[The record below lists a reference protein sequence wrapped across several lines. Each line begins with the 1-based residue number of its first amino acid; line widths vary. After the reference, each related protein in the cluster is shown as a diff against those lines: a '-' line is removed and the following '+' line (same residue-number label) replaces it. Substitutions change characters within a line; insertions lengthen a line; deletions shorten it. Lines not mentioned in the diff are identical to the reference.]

1 MFKRLLQSAA
11 VGSLLALAPMASAKA
26 VQVCSGGTLTF
37 CVDFSLLNTSGN
49 NWSLAVT
56 YTSSNAGG
64 VLTDF
69 GIDASSGVF
78 TGTGV
83 TGSGTWALEPQTNCS
98 LQDVVC
104 ASAEAPSI
112 SNGLTVGQ
120 TATLTFTATGFAGL
134 SSTAF
139 ANAHIQSFGATSC
152 SIKVGTGATEYATS
166 VANGSYQTG
175 GQTNTTADCGSP
187 TSTVPEPASI
197 FLVGSGL
204 VGLGGLIRRRRT
216 SPTNEL

>member
-11 VGSLLALAPMASAKA
+11 VGSLLALTPMASAHA

-37 CVDFSLLNTSGN
+37 CVDFSLLNTSGS
-49 NWSLAVT
+49 NWTLAVT

-64 VLTDF
+64 TLTDF
-69 GIDASSGVF
+69 GISASSGTF

-83 TGSGTWALEPQTNCS
+83 TGSGTWAIEPQTNCS

-104 ASAEAPSI
+104 ATAEAPPV

-120 TATLTFTATGFAGL
+120 TAILSFTATGFTGL
-134 SSTAF
+134 NSTTF
-139 ANAHIQSFGATSC
+139 ANAHIQSFGTQGC
-152 SIKVGTGATEYATS
+152 SIKVGTGATEYAIS

-175 GQTNTTADCGSP
+175 GQTGTTADCGTP

-204 VGLGGLIRRRRT
+204 AGLGGLIRRRRKA
-216 SPTNEL
+216 

>member
-37 CVDFSLLNTSGN
+37 CVDFSLVNTSGN

-56 YTSSNAGG
+56 YTSSNGGG

-69 GIDASSGVF
+69 GIASSTGVF

-83 TGSGTWALEPQTNCS
+83 TGSGIWAIEPQTNCS

-104 ASAEAPSI
+104 ATPEPPPI

-120 TATLTFTATGFAGL
+120 TATLTFTATGFTGL
-134 SSTAF
+134 TSSTF
-139 ANAHIQSFGATSC
+139 ANAHIQSFGAQGC
-152 SIKVGTGATEYATS
+152 SIKVGTGTSEYAIAVT
-166 VANGSYQTG
+166 NGSYQTG

-197 FLVGSGL
+197 FLVGTGL
-204 VGLGGLIRRRRT
+204 AGLGGLIHRRRRAA
-216 SPTNEL
+216 

>member
-11 VGSLLALAPMASAKA
+11 VGSLLALTPMAAAHA

-49 NWSLAVT
+49 NWTLAVT

-64 VLTDF
+64 TLTDF
-69 GIDASSGVF
+69 GISASSGTF

-83 TGSGTWALEPQTNCS
+83 TGSGTWAIEPQTNCS

-104 ASAEAPSI
+104 ATAEAPPV

-120 TATLTFTATGFAGL
+120 TAILSFTATGFTGL
-134 SSTAF
+134 NSTTF
-139 ANAHIQSFGATSC
+139 ANAHIQSFGTQGC
-152 SIKVGTGATEYATS
+152 SIKVGTGATEYAIS

-175 GQTNTTADCGSP
+175 GQTGTTADCGTP

-204 VGLGGLIRRRRT
+204 AGLGGLIRRRRKA
-216 SPTNEL
+216 

>member
-11 VGSLLALAPMASAKA
+11 VGSLLALTPMAAAHA

-37 CVDFSLLNTSGN
+37 CVDFSLLNTSGS
-49 NWSLAVT
+49 NWTLAVT

-64 VLTDF
+64 TLTDF
-69 GIDASSGVF
+69 GISASSGTF

-83 TGSGTWALEPQTNCS
+83 TGSGTWAIEPQTNCS

-104 ASAEAPSI
+104 ATAEAPPV

-120 TATLTFTATGFAGL
+120 TAILSFTATGFTGL
-134 SSTAF
+134 NSTTF
-139 ANAHIQSFGATSC
+139 ANAHIQSFGTQGC
-152 SIKVGTGATEYATS
+152 SIKVGTGAAEYAIS

-175 GQTNTTADCGSP
+175 GQTGTTADCGTP

-204 VGLGGLIRRRRT
+204 AGLGGLIRRRRKA
-216 SPTNEL
+216 

>member
-1 MFKRLLQSAA
+1 
-11 VGSLLALAPMASAKA
+11 MASAKA

-37 CVDFSLLNTSGN
+37 CVDFSLLNTGGN

-56 YTSSNAGG
+56 YTSSNGGG

-69 GIDASSGVF
+69 RIDASSGSF
-78 TGTGV
+78 TGSGV
-83 TGSGTWALEPQTNCS
+83 TGSGTWAIEPQTNCS

-104 ASAEAPSI
+104 ATAEAPPI

-120 TATLTFTATGFAGL
+120 TATLTFTATGFTGL
-134 SSTAF
+134 TSSAF

-152 SIKVGTGATEYATS
+152 SIKVGTGTSEYAIAVT
-166 VANGSYQTG
+166 NGSYQTG

-204 VGLGGLIRRRRT
+204 LGLGGLIRRRRT
-216 SPTNEL
+216 APAAEL